1 MAQDPHE
8 NGDVAVDVPPSERL
22 IELELTPEEARGL
35 LELATSSLLA
45 ASENGD
51 EAPGGVGAKTA
62 ASKLREALEE
72 IQKIE
77 AVRAELEHA
86 GFHTEHLGDDKVA
99 DLARRIAE
107 IPQRSR

>member
-8 NGDVAVDVPPSERL
+8 NGEVAVDAPPAERV
-22 IELELTPEEARGL
+22 IELDLTVEEARGL
-35 LELATSSLLA
+35 LELASSSLLA
-45 ASENGD
+45 ASENGG
-51 EAPGGVGAKTA
+51 EAPGGVGAKSA
-62 ASKLREALEE
+62 ASKLRESLED

-77 AVRAELEHA
+77 AVRGELEHA
-86 GFHTEHLGDDKVA
+86 GFHTEHLGDDDVA